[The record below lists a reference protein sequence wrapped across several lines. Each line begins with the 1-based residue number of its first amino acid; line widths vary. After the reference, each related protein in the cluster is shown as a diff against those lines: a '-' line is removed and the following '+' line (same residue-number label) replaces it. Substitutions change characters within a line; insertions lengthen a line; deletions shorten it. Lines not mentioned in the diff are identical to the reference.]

1 MAEHL
6 LPVDDRPSGLQK
18 RHLVSSLLDESERI
32 SNPRRVLPTGFSTI
46 DRVIDGGIHTRNL
59 TVVAGAPGAGK
70 TIATL
75 QWARNIARDGHK
87 AAFVCY
93 EHDQS
98 TLLTRLMRLELGEL
112 PAETRLGQQALQ
124 AKESLKRFAAGD
136 TTMGEAVRGAELL
149 RKPYD
154 SIRDYADRLWL
165 ITASGASTDLDTL
178 SELAEGPT
186 DALFVDYIQKV
197 PVGGDHLTESERLV
211 GVAQGLKEIAMSS
224 NVAVVAVAASSQD
237 GLKAPRL
244 RLHHLRGS
252 SALAYEADVVMV
264 MNNKFDVV
272 SRTQMTHDLQNVE
285 RFKNQIVF
293 SLDKNRDGDDGV
305 DVEFDKQF
313 EHLRIDPDGATVQ
326 ERLIDDRLFT
336 E

>member
-1 MAEHL
+1 MADHL
-6 LPVDDRPSGLQK
+6 SPAHDPTPRPQSQNS
-18 RHLVSSLLDESERI
+18 VASLLDESERI

-59 TVVAGAPGAGK
+59 TVLAGVPGAGK

-75 QWARNIARDGHK
+75 QWARNMARAGHR
-87 AAFVCY
+87 AVFVCY

-124 AKESLKRFAAGD
+124 AKEELKRFAAGE
-136 TTMGEAVRGAELL
+136 TSMSEAVTKADLL
-149 RKPYD
+149 AQPYEA
-154 SIRDYADRLWL
+154 IRTYADRLWL
-165 ITASGASTDLDTL
+165 VTASGTSTDLDA
-178 SELAEGPT
+178 LAGFADGHT

-197 PVGGDHLTESERLV
+197 PLQNGQSRESERLV
-211 GVAQGLKEIAMSS
+211 SIAQGLKEIAMTS
-224 NVAVVAVAASSQD
+224 NVAVVAIAASTRD
-237 GLKAPRL
+237 GLQAPRL

-264 MNNKFDVV
+264 MNNKFDIV
-272 SRTQMTHDLQNVE
+272 SRTQMTHDMQNVE
-285 RFKNQIVF
+285 RFKNQVVF
-293 SLDKNRDGDDGV
+293 SLDKNRNGDDGV
-305 DVEFDKQF
+305 DIEFDKQF
-313 EHLRIDPDGATVQ
+313 EYLRIDPNGATVQ